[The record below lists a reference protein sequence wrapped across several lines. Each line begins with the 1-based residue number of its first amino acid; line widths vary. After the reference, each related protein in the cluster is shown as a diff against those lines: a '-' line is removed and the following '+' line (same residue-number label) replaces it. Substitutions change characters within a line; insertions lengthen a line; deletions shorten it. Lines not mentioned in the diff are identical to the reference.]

1 MKIRQEKRMN
11 SKLDPQQVG
20 EQLGLEGVGSMVQK
34 IEAYCTHEVRRIE
47 LVNEP
52 RIVALQA
59 EAALLLEEEQSLA
72 SQLRHAT
79 PTIGRSRVA
88 RRIYAWGVVAIL
100 VFAGFIFS
108 VVAFDPFRLGW
119 KSYLYC
125 LGIAVVT
132 PFLIHTVLERWNSG
146 KLLKSIAAGACVAA
160 IVSLVLLAVIRGD
173 ILAQELSVVKA
184 VVLLDDESAA
194 PPQSNFYGATVPLVR
209 LVMALL
215 AIALELGS
223 GLAMEEAWRLG
234 DNSGVNWEPLRER
247 LSTVR
252 RRMLALAEEVTAL
265 RNEPAIFAA
274 SFWRNFYR
282 SMVTHA
288 TRSAIT
294 KLLLLVTLGFIG
306 LSPAWADGERETIVV
321 AVDLTQSVQG
331 AGPDAKTDFQ
341 KNIEA
346 VSRLLGRVPASSRVV
361 VLGITD
367 KSFAQ
372 PYILLSGRV
381 TDDAGH
387 FGERLERARGELVRA
402 WKQRSAKLKPEFSY
416 TDIFGALLV
425 AEQIFSESPNRER
438 HVLVILSDMRQ
449 HTPDL
454 DLESGSSVPTLSAVK
469 KQKAVPFASLQDAEV
484 YVAGIGGDGKSIA
497 YWKSLRAFWTDYF
510 QSTGAR
516 LQTYSALRELNGIA
530 QQSVGPLKSNSVTR
544 P

>member
-1 MKIRQEKRMN
+1 MN
-11 SKLDPQQVG
+11 PKLDPQQVG

-47 LVNEP
+47 LVNES

-59 EAALLLEEEQSLA
+59 EAALLLEEEQSL
-72 SQLRHAT
+72 SGQLRHA
-79 PTIGRSRVA
+79 PPAIGRSRAA
-88 RRIYAWGVVAIL
+88 RRIYAWGVIVFL

-146 KLLKSIAAGACVAA
+146 KLVKSLVAVACVAA
-160 IVSLVLLAVIRGD
+160 IVSLVLLAVVRGN

-184 VVLLDDESAA
+184 VVLLDDEPAA
-194 PPQSNFYGATVPLVR
+194 PPQNDFYEATLPLLR
-209 LVMALL
+209 IVMALL

-223 GLAMEEAWRLG
+223 GLALEEAWRLG
-234 DNSGVNWEPLRER
+234 DNPGPNWESLRER

-294 KLLLLVTLGFIG
+294 KLLLLVTLGLIG
-306 LSPAWADGERETIVV
+306 LSPAWADGERVTIVV
-321 AVDLTQSVQG
+321 ALDLTQSVQG

-346 VSRLLGRVPASSRVV
+346 VSRLLGRVPPSSRVV

-387 FGERLERARGELVRA
+387 FGERLESARGELVRT
-402 WKQRSAKLKPEFSY
+402 WTQRSTKLKPEFSY

-425 AEQIFSESPNRER
+425 AEQIFAESPNREH

-454 DLESGSSVPTLSAVK
+454 DLESGSSVPALSAMK
-469 KQKAVPFASLQDAEV
+469 KQKTVPFASLQDAEV
-484 YVAGIGGDGKSIA
+484 YVAGVGGAGKSIA
-497 YWKSLRAFWTDYF
+497 YWKSLKEFWSEYF
-510 QSTGAR
+510 QGAGAR
-516 LQTYSALRELNGIA
+516 LRAYSALRELSAIPQETVA
-530 QQSVGPLKSNSVTR
+530 H
-544 P
+544 